1 FVDQP
6 KGTSRLRIDIP
17 NPQFKLRP
25 GMYADVTLALEAGER
40 LAIPVSAVM
49 PTGEHNIAFVDK
61 GGGRI
66 EPRDLKLAGQFG
78 DAYAIESGLSEG
90 ERVIASAKF
99 LIDSEATVQG
109 ALADFRQH

>member
-1 FVDQP
+1 
-6 KGTSRLRIDIP
+6 
-17 NPQFKLRP
+17 
-25 GMYADVTLALEAGER
+25 MYADVALTLDAGEW

-49 PTGEHNIAFVDK
+49 PTGERNVAFVDK
-61 GGGRI
+61 GDGKI

-90 ERVIASAKF
+90 ERVIASANF
-99 LIDSEATVQG
+99 LIDSEAAVQG